1 MVHIVNEVDEYIEH
15 THKQHIPLRE
25 KITKAFDEFLVSRA
39 LSDPASLKKLAQSFV
54 NVRFKDRK
62 SSMQNSVFYQVIYQ
76 AAQKKPQETARFL
89 LTIGLTEKEARV
101 EHKNIVT
108 ASVRYGQGLIKLIAK
123 KKSAAL
129 VGAHVFGEG
138 AAPLV
143 MYFDLLMRA
152 NISLREIEETHHYP
166 IPQLPTLIT
175 KLTAEG
181 GGRGQV

>member
-89 LTIGLTEKEARV
+89 LTIGLTEKELGKPV
-101 EHKNIVT
+101 EIIRYFLNFIATHMEPVPYEVISKYIRQGKQSWHEYIENNSNKN
-108 ASVRYGQGLIKLIAK
+108 ASYLKAILDEIKTQAPDFFEKELFSHY
-123 KKSAAL
+123 KSYL
-129 VGAHVFGEG
+129 
-138 AAPLV
+138 
-143 MYFDLLMRA
+143 
-152 NISLREIEETHHYP
+152 S
-166 IPQLPTLIT
+166 
-175 KLTAEG
+175 
-181 GGRGQV
+181 